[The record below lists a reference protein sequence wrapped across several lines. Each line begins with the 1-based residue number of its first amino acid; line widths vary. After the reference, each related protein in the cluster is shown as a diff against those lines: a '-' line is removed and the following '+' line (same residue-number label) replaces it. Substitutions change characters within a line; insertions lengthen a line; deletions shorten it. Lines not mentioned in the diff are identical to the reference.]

1 MSDRR
6 VVVTGMG
13 AVTPIGTGVKEFWK
27 SVREEKTGFAP
38 IAALIQIGRAHV

>member
-13 AVTPIGTGVKEFWK
+13 LVSPLGSGVEAVWARLV
-27 SVREEKTGFAP
+27 
-38 IAALIQIGRAHV
+38 GRAFRAAQFAG